1 MVGSRSGL
9 FFSVFVIFLPACSPP
24 KQEMSQQPAG
34 STFAHLS
41 EQEIR
46 DDVRQ
51 EYMDEKTLGAIE
63 LEKNKDKKKRMS
75 RKQKKLSMLEVART
89 QEARLIDV
97 PLPLDVQPIG
107 DFFEIGEESFGQ
119 ALGYKTAM
127 PAEQLVDFYARE
139 MERYGWQCFSE
150 LHGAEHFA
158 SFVKPDRYCSVSV
171 RPHRTKKGCDLVIFT
186 GATAT
191 TATT

>member
-9 FFSVFVIFLPACSPP
+9 LFSVVIVFLPACSLL
-24 KQEMSQQPAG
+24 KQETSQQPAG
-34 STFAHLS
+34 SAFAPLS

-51 EYMDEKTLGAIE
+51 EYLDEKALGAIE
-63 LEKNKDKKKRMS
+63 IQKDQNKKKRMS
-75 RKQKKLSMLEVART
+75 RKQKKLSILETART

-97 PLPLDVQPIG
+97 PLPLDVKPIG
-107 DFFEIGEESFGQ
+107 DFFEQEESLGQ
-119 ALGYKTAM
+119 ALALGYKTDM

-186 GATAT
+186 GTTATAT
-191 TATT
+191 T